1 MEFSQYL
8 SFRSIITFSGL
19 NYLQSALSF
28 FTSLLLAKEL
38 GSYEYGYFTYGL
50 IFANTISVII
60 QFGLDKTL
68 VRDLVQQS
76 DVEKILYAAS
86 FLKLV
91 LSIVSVAGIAIWA
104 LFFSGMDSTKLY
116 VVILCTISGCLLG
129 LSPKAW
135 FDIKGRI
142 QAHAYIMLLDR
153 VIFFF
158 GSMFFLYY
166 LRNEYIIINVCVC
179 MLLGR
184 LVMSAME
191 WKYIRTSAGN
201 MAFERLGR
209 FLKQVFSNNLWVW
222 LAAIGNLMM
231 THFNQ
236 ILVDVQMG
244 AEQLGFYG
252 FAFQLI
258 TMVKILQ
265 NQILRLSTPS
275 ISEIVDKAGS
285 REIMKSFLKNLGI
298 SFFSTLIIL
307 LPSFL
312 LAPWFVSTFVG
323 AGFMD
328 TIPIFN
334 VLCLWVSVF
343 GVALIANQFL
353 LSFHLQKSYFY
364 ITIAFGLLSI
374 YLAYI
379 WIDQFGAVGAA
390 LSLLVAHT
398 GSIIVQILLVI
409 RQIKKNVRTA

>member
-1 MEFSQYL
+1 
-8 SFRSIITFSGL
+8 
-19 NYLQSALSF
+19 
-28 FTSLLLAKEL
+28 
-38 GSYEYGYFTYGL
+38 
-50 IFANTISVII
+50 
-60 QFGLDKTL
+60 
-68 VRDLVQQS
+68 
-76 DVEKILYAAS
+76 
-86 FLKLV
+86 
-91 LSIVSVAGIAIWA
+91 VAGIAIWA